1 MLFPHN
7 NYTLQILKST
17 DTAAEAGAPDTESA
31 TTADVEPFN
40 VRRGGRGRGRKGPT
54 PKESAQVH
62 TVVWIVILNPFT
74 AKI

>member
-17 DTAAEAGAPDTESA
+17 DTAAEAGAPEPETASA
-31 TTADVEPFN
+31 ANVEPFN

-54 PKESAQVH
+54 PKESAQVQ
-62 TVVWIVILNPFT
+62 TVV
-74 AKI
+74 